1 MCRDPQAGEVMIK
14 THSTS
19 LNPADW
25 KSAEGEQAAL
35 LSFDWP
41 RVFGFDFAGTVHSI
55 GSDLSIFKVG
65 DPVFGMIQG
74 LPERD
79 RGTLQEYFVVNEK
92 VCASKPE
99 NVTMSQAAA
108 LPLVCI
114 TAVKMCEA
122 CGLTPTTKEVTASA
136 VLIEETKG
144 ATNGGLRVLV
154 TGGAGGVGVHA
165 IQIVKNLFGATYVV
179 TTASAGVKTNL
190 CKRVG
195 ADLVIN
201 YKESKFEKVLADEE
215 KFDVIL
221 DCTGEA
227 SKCVTLLKEGGGM
240 CSILA
245 GPTAEALQTWLREG
259 EWPTSKITFGVHSF
273 LHSSCGGS
281 LFQFFGG
288 GTSLVSKCQNEG
300 ASFAHVIGTGN
311 GRIMKM
317 LENAVKNNLLEAI
330 IDKEYML
337 KDSMEAILYQKAG
350 RCAGKVVVNVVS
362 T

>member
-114 TAVKMCEA
+114 TAVRCVK
-122 CGLTPTTKEVTASA
+122 PA
-136 VLIEETKG
+136 V
-144 ATNGGLRVLV
+144 
-154 TGGAGGVGVHA
+154 
-165 IQIVKNLFGATYVV
+165 
-179 TTASAGVKTNL
+179 S
-190 CKRVG
+190 
-195 ADLVIN
+195 
-201 YKESKFEKVLADEE
+201 
-215 KFDVIL
+215 
-221 DCTGEA
+221 
-227 SKCVTLLKEGGGM
+227 
-240 CSILA
+240 
-245 GPTAEALQTWLREG
+245 LQLQR
-259 EWPTSKITFGVHSF
+259 K
-273 LHSSCGGS
+273 
-281 LFQFFGG
+281 
-288 GTSLVSKCQNEG
+288 
-300 ASFAHVIGTGN
+300 
-311 GRIMKM
+311 
-317 LENAVKNNLLEAI
+317 
-330 IDKEYML
+330 
-337 KDSMEAILYQKAG
+337 
-350 RCAGKVVVNVVS
+350 
-362 T
+362 